1 MKTDQSHGKHRLIL
15 IATYMKRCGMCMH
28 ACKRERILVKS
39 KNEHVGLRIIPVH
52 PRGFGFKHHCGVHN
66 NLCLVPA
73 HAVTEKLLTDVN

>member
-1 MKTDQSHGKHRLIL
+1 
-15 IATYMKRCGMCMH
+15 MKRCGMCMR
-28 ACKRERILVKS
+28 ACKRERERERERERGIFVKR

-73 HAVTEKLLTDVN
+73 HAVTEKLLTDVLIFIPF